1 MANASPT
8 VTINTKEALAAFY
21 AAQASGNITGLLS
34 VGGESESPGFT
45 QFESTTPQTKKESFF
60 ILDENN
66 DDMVVLKVQRFLLL
80 LRMNLQIQFSS
91 LESLQLAGSSYDY
104 FLLM

>member
-1 MANASPT
+1 MIHCVAQDTSRKYGMANASPT

-34 VGGESESPGFT
+34 IGGQPESPGFA
-45 QFESTTPQTKKESFF
+45 QFESSTPQTKKESFF

-66 DDMVVLKVQRFLLL
+66 DDMVIPKHRD
-80 LRMNLQIQFSS
+80 SYS
-91 LESLQLAGSSYDY
+91 L
-104 FLLM
+104 